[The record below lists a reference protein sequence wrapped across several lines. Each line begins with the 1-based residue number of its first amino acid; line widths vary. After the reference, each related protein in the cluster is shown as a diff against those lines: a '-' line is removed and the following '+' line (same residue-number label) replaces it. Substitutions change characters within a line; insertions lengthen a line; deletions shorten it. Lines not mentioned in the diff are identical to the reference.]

1 MCFFFISLPASYFVA
16 LPFGYGLDGLWYGYG
31 IGLLI
36 LNFLYIRLIVTVN
49 WHEKALEIQE
59 DLERQLERLDNY
71 NKVSESESL
80 LSIKMEHDHDS
91 FFQFK

>member
-1 MCFFFISLPASYFVA
+1 M
-16 LPFGYGLDGLWYGYG
+16 
-31 IGLLI
+31 
-36 LNFLYIRLIVTVN
+36 TVN

-59 DLERQLERLDNY
+59 DLERQLEQIDNY
-71 NKVSESESL
+71 NKVSESGSL